1 MAFVF
6 ALVQD
11 RSRMSLPQMMWL
23 GIFVAFPLVV
33 TAQNPQL
40 VAETEPLNPQEQ
52 LAKFHLPP
60 GFQIELIAAEP
71 ACQKPMNIKFD
82 AAGRLWF
89 TQSIE
94 YPWAVEEG
102 KTGRDTIRVM
112 SDTNDDGV
120 PDQVDVFA
128 TGLNIPIGMT
138 PVYGGVLGH
147 SIPNLHF
154 FPDADGDLVADGRQ
168 EFYRSFGFR
177 DTHGMCSSLNWWI
190 DGWVYGCHGFAN
202 DSDVVGA
209 DGRPIKLQSGNTYR
223 LKPDGSHIEYV
234 THGQVNPFGMCF
246 DPLGN
251 QYTSDCHTKPAY
263 LVLRGAYYP
272 SFGKPHDGLG
282 YGPELLQHLHGSTGI
297 AGIVYYAAEHFPPEY
312 RDNLFIGNPVTG
324 RINRDTLEAQGS
336 TYKAIEQPDFL
347 TCDDPW
353 FRPVDIQLAPD
364 GSLYVADF
372 YNRIIGHYE
381 VPLTHPGRDRERGR
395 IWRISYVGTDGQNVA
410 PRIPDLTTA
419 STAELVDALGHSHL
433 PVRVQATHQLVHR
446 IGADAVPAVV
456 TVLNG
461 DRPEQ
466 RAHALW
472 VLERLGALNGDQLI
486 TLAIDSD
493 RAVRV
498 HLAKALAERSEWSDV
513 ARLVVTE
520 RLLVDNDAFV
530 RRAAVDA
537 LGRHP
542 VEGTERRLIRTWI
555 QAPAED
561 ALLIHTLKI
570 AVRDSLVTRH
580 SFDAI
585 DPSTWTSPERDR
597 LLEAL
602 LGAPQPAAAVLAM
615 RSFRVEA
622 WPAGHSEALVQH
634 VARYLPDDQF
644 GDLKLIA
651 ARYDSQPRNWQ
662 LGVLRAGQRG
672 LQQRGAPMPE
682 FWKNWAQETAGELL
696 SSNDEGT
703 IRSGIELVR
712 DLQLTAT
719 AQTLPERLRPD
730 APHPGLRGLVIDTL
744 AALNHPELVPTV
756 AALVSRD
763 DVPVDLRQH
772 AAQVLG
778 GLNRDDAR
786 AALLDRLKS
795 APGNVALAIGR
806 GLATTAVGS
815 EDLLKTIEAGK
826 ASQRLLQD
834 TTIDQRLKNAKL
846 TDFDQRREK
855 LLEGLPPEN
864 EELKQLI
871 ATRKEVFTVSESD
884 VEQGRKAFQKLC
896 AGCHQV
902 GGQGGKVGPGLDGV
916 GLRGLDRLLEDTL
929 DPNRNVDAAFRSSTV
944 VLNSGKVLN
953 GLVAREEGAVL
964 VMIDDQGKEV
974 PVPLAD
980 IEERQQTKLSPMPA
994 NVADKITAAEYNDL
1008 LRFLLEQRVAP
1019 VKVD

>member
-1 MAFVF
+1 
-6 ALVQD
+6 
-11 RSRMSLPQMMWL
+11 MSLHQWMWL
-23 GIFVAFPLVV
+23 GIFVAFPVV
-33 TAQNPQL
+33 AAAQNPQL
-40 VAETEPLNPQEQ
+40 VAETEPLTPQEQ
-52 LAKFHLPP
+52 LANFHLPP
-60 GFQIELIAAEP
+60 GFKIELIAAEP

-94 YPWAVEEG
+94 YPWAVEAG
-102 KTGRDTIRVM
+102 KTGRDTIRVI
-112 SDTNDDGV
+112 SDSNDDGV
-120 PDQVDVFA
+120 PDKVDVFA
-128 TGLNIPIGMT
+128 TGLNIPIGIT
-138 PVYGGVLGH
+138 PVFGGVLGH

-209 DGRPIKLQSGNTYR
+209 DGEPIKLQSGNTYR

-297 AGIVYYAAEHFPPEY
+297 AGIVYYAAEHFPSEY

-324 RINRDTLEAQGS
+324 RINRDTLEAHGS

-353 FRPVDIQLAPD
+353 FRPVDLQLAPD

-395 IWRISYVGTDGQNVA
+395 IWRISYVGDDGQQRA
-410 PRIPDLTTA
+410 PRIPDLTKA
-419 STAELVDALGHSHL
+419 SVAELVDALGHLHL

-446 IGADAVPAVV
+446 IGSEAAPAVV
-456 TVLNG
+456 AALRG
-461 DRPEQ
+461 DHPEQ
-466 RAHALW
+466 RMHALW
-472 VLERLGALNGDQLI
+472 VLERWGALNGDELI
-486 TLAIDSD
+486 SLAIDSD
-493 RAVRV
+493 RMVRV
-498 HLAKALAERSEWSDV
+498 HLAKALAERSEWSVV
-513 ARLVVTE
+513 ARLVVTD
-520 RLLVDNDAFV
+520 RLLVDGDAFV

-542 VEGTERRLIRTWI
+542 VEGTERRLVHSWI
-555 QAPAED
+555 QTPAED
-561 ALLIHTLKI
+561 ALLIHTLKM
-570 AVRDSLVTRH
+570 AVRDALVARN

-585 DPSTWTSPERDR
+585 DPATWTAPERER
-597 LLEAL
+597 LLDAI
-602 LGAPQPAAAVLAM
+602 LGAPQPAAAALAM
-615 RSFRVEA
+615 RSFRTEA
-622 WPAGHSEALVQH
+622 WPAGQVEGLVQH
-634 VARYLPDDQF
+634 VARHLPPEELGQ
-644 GDLKLIA
+644 LKLIA
-651 ARYDSQPRNWQ
+651 DRYDSQSHS
-662 LGVLRAGQRG
+662 LELVVLRAGQRG
-672 LQQRGAPMPE
+672 LQQRGAPLPE
-682 FWKNWAQETAGELL
+682 FWAIWAQDTARELL
-696 SSNDEGT
+696 SSNDEGAV
-703 IRSGIELVR
+703 RSGIELIR
-712 DLQLTAT
+712 DLQLKEAG
-719 AQTLPERLRPD
+719 QGLPERLQAGIPE
-730 APHPGLRGLVIDTL
+730 AGLSGLVMDTL
-744 AALNHPELVPTV
+744 AAINHPELVPTV
-756 AALVSRD
+756 AALLARD

-778 GLNRDDAR
+778 ALNRDDAR
-786 AALLDRLKS
+786 AALLDRLKT

-806 GLATTAVGS
+806 GLAAAPAGS
-815 EDLLKTIEAGK
+815 EELLKAIESGK
-826 ASQRLLQD
+826 ASPRLLQD
-834 TTIDQRLKNAKL
+834 ATIDQRLKSARL
-846 TDFDQRREK
+846 TEFDSRREK

-871 ATRKEVFTVSESD
+871 AMRKSAFEISMGEVEA
-884 VEQGRKAFQKLC
+884 GRKAFQKLC
-896 AGCHQV
+896 AGCHQI

-929 DPNRNVDAAFRSSTV
+929 DPSRNVDAAFRSSTV

-964 VMIDDQGKEV
+964 IMIDDKGKEV
-974 PVPLAD
+974 PVPLED

-994 NVADKITAAEYNDL
+994 NVADKLTAVEYNDL

-1019 VKVD
+1019 LKVE